1 MAIGANSISEEFDGL
16 IDGDISG
23 QGSYTHASSWST
35 AGTGV
40 SCAVIVVDP
49 GGGDKFMRLDDN
61 VIGQKAV
68 ASLSLD
74 SGYRSESGYVQ
85 FGIQHN
91 STNFTSYFL
100 LQSSS
105 SESNSICGVGLDDGT
120 TQIRAWDGASWSN
133 LQAYTSGVTYTVKI
147 TFDVDAGSALFY
159 VNGSLKA
166 TKSLVG
172 STSPVTHLFWRT
184 VDADADNGRVIVDH
198 LVFEGDAV
206 TDAIHYVDT
215 VTDSLSLSPSVSQ
228 IVDYT
233 ATPTVTISLSPTALH
248 QADFNVTVTD
258 TVNLTPSIGSS
269 QSLRPTYEYY
279 FGTDSGTVHI
289 YSDTYKGDAGMIIA
303 CQYIT
308 KNTDFADQ
316 DNASNDRWKT
326 VYAIKLFY
334 EDVYADTDIVA
345 AISTDGGVT
354 WPYSKSQTLGNG
366 NGARKDSV
374 YHFIVTGQF
383 FMFRASSGSAS
394 SFFKLLGMEIEY
406 QDSGEHWATA

>member
-1 MAIGANSISEEFDGL
+1 MAIGANSISETFSSL
-16 IDGDISG
+16 NNGDING
-23 QGSYTHASSWST
+23 QGSYAHASAWST
-35 AGTGV
+35 TGTGA
-40 SCAVIVVDP
+40 SCSAEVIVQTYLQL
-49 GGGDKFMRLDDN
+49 LDN
-61 VIGQKAV
+61 NASQKVV
-68 ASLSLD
+68 AGFSLD
-74 SGYRSESGYVQ
+74 SGYQSESGYLLFQ
-85 FGIQHN
+85 YNTQPG
-91 STNFTSYFL
+91 SGSSYCT

-105 SESNSICGVGLDDGT
+105 NENDTICAIGMDDAT
-120 TQIRAWDGASWSN
+120 QQIRGYDGSTWSN
-133 LQAYTSGVTYTVKI
+133 LVSFSYDNNHFVQMS
-147 TFDVDAGSALFY
+147 FDVEAKTVSFIVDF
-159 VNGSLKA
+159 VLKA

-172 STSPVTHLFWRT
+172 STDAVTHISWKT
-184 VDADADNGRVIVDH
+184 VTADTNTDVFIDTII
-198 LVFEGDAV
+198 FEGDAV